1 MMASFLRTRG
11 QGARVSVDEFEGS
24 TNPVARSDG
33 RLWDRGRDHARG
45 QAFLTASSRLR
56 WERSRSMSGP
66 VGLCMSVGPLLCMV
80 APKGYLG
87 FGDGCHRGAG

>member
-11 QGARVSVDEFEGS
+11 QGARLSVDEFEGS

-33 RLWDRGRDHARG
+33 RRWDRGRDLARG

-56 WERSRSMSGP
+56 WERSRSMSGV
-66 VGLCMSVGPLLCMV
+66 VGLCVSVGPLLCMV